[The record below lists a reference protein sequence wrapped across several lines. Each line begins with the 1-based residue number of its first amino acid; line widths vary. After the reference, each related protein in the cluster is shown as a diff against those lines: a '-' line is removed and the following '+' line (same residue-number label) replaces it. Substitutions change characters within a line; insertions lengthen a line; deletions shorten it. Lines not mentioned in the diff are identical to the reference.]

1 MGKLTAILKV
11 HESQTTKKKF
21 LNFEQQSIKSIRQ
34 EEEEKRLNDND
45 DEAQN

>member
-11 HESQTTKKKF
+11 HESQTKKKF